1 MNNPYQVP
9 MMNNSYMQSQN
20 PYMDRMN
27 FLQNYQQSLQQPV
40 AGTQMSLANQQAMPQ
55 QIGYN
60 VCPYFNYLEV
70 SKVEEL
76 KNKFIEAIKSI
87 DFNKLNIYELKTVS
101 EISDTVDKMAKKDYT
116 ELLKESM
123 VSMGVK
129 TSKEEKPK
137 TIGEMK

>member
-1 MNNPYQVP
+1 M
-9 MMNNSYMQSQN
+9 
-20 PYMDRMN
+20 
-27 FLQNYQQSLQQPV
+27 
-40 AGTQMSLANQQAMPQ
+40 
-55 QIGYN
+55 
-60 VCPYFNYLEV
+60 
-70 SKVEEL
+70 EEL

-129 TSKEEKPK
+129 TLKEEKPK

>member
-1 MNNPYQVP
+1 M
-9 MMNNSYMQSQN
+9 
-20 PYMDRMN
+20 
-27 FLQNYQQSLQQPV
+27 
-40 AGTQMSLANQQAMPQ
+40 
-55 QIGYN
+55 
-60 VCPYFNYLEV
+60 
-70 SKVEEL
+70 EEL

-129 TSKEEKPK
+129 TSKEEKSK

>member
-1 MNNPYQVP
+1 M
-9 MMNNSYMQSQN
+9 
-20 PYMDRMN
+20 
-27 FLQNYQQSLQQPV
+27 
-40 AGTQMSLANQQAMPQ
+40 
-55 QIGYN
+55 
-60 VCPYFNYLEV
+60 
-70 SKVEEL
+70 EEL

-129 TSKEEKPK
+129 ASKEEKPK
-137 TIGEMK
+137 TIEEMK

>member
-1 MNNPYQVP
+1 M
-9 MMNNSYMQSQN
+9 
-20 PYMDRMN
+20 
-27 FLQNYQQSLQQPV
+27 
-40 AGTQMSLANQQAMPQ
+40 
-55 QIGYN
+55 
-60 VCPYFNYLEV
+60 
-70 SKVEEL
+70 EEL

-129 TSKEEKPK
+129 TSKEEKSK
-137 TIGEMK
+137 TIEEMK

>member
-1 MNNPYQVP
+1 MSAKQY
-9 MMNNSYMQSQN
+9 Y
-20 PYMDRMN
+20 
-27 FLQNYQQSLQQPV
+27 LQ
-40 AGTQMSLANQQAMPQ
+40 TQRAD
-55 QIGYN
+55 YN

-70 SKVEEL
+70 SKMEEL